1 VATKIIMPQGGQD
14 ITEGLVVRWL
24 KKEGEAIRRG
34 EVICE
39 VETEKAVFEVEAPE
53 DGVLLKII
61 APAGTTVPVFAVI
74 AIIGEPGEEI
84 DTALLSPAAALEN
97 RAVDVA
103 AIRRRLGAGARA
115 SEGTPASGRARRLAS
130 EKGVNLSEVAGS
142 GPQGRITERDVL
154 IHVEK
159 RKLPVE
165 ALRGRAEP
173 LSRRRRAIARRMA
186 QSKQTVP
193 HFYVTVTADVSAA
206 LELRERLNRE
216 TGAGISITAMVLKAA
231 ALALKAFPAVNCRL
245 QADQIVYLE
254 DANIG
259 LAVMLD
265 EGVMVPVL
273 ARVDRLRMED
283 LARRSQEAAALARSG
298 KAASFEPACFTVSNL
313 GMLGV
318 DSFTAIINPPEAGIL
333 AVGRV
338 ARRPVVKND
347 SELWIRSL
355 MTLTL
360 SVDHRVVD
368 GALAAKFITRIQ
380 HHLENPHT
388 LCPAGE

>member
-1 VATKIIMPQGGQD
+1 MATKIIMPQGGQD

-24 KKEGEAIRRG
+24 KKEGEAIHRG

-39 VETEKAVFEVEAPE
+39 VETEKAVFEVEAPD

-61 APAGTTVPVFAVI
+61 APAGTKVPVFAVI
-74 AIIGEPGEEI
+74 AIVGEPGEQI
-84 DTALLSPAAALEN
+84 DPALLQPRAAPQDS
-97 RAVDVA
+97 AVDVA
-103 AIRRRLGAGARA
+103 AIRRGMAARV
-115 SEGTPASGRARRLAS
+115 GVSGRARRLAS
-130 EKGVNLSEVAGS
+130 EKGVDLSEVAGS
-142 GPQGRITERDVL
+142 GPQGRITEKDVL

-159 RKLPVE
+159 RKLAVE
-165 ALRGRAEP
+165 ALRGRVVP
-173 LSRRRRAIARRMA
+173 LSRRRRAIARRMGE
-186 QSKQTVP
+186 SKQTIP
-193 HFYVTVTADVSAA
+193 HFYVTVAADVTAA
-206 LELRERLNRE
+206 LELQERLRRE
-216 TGAGISITAMVLKAA
+216 TGASVSITAMILKAA

-245 QADQIVYLE
+245 QADQIVYL
-254 DANIG
+254 DDVNIG
-259 LAVMLD
+259 LAVTLD

-273 ARVDRLRMED
+273 SRVDRLGLED
-283 LARRSQEAAALARSG
+283 IARRSKEVAALARSG
-298 KAASFEPACFTVSNL
+298 KLAGVEPACFTLSNL

-347 SELWIRSL
+347 SELCIRSL
-355 MTLTL
+355 MSMTL
-360 SVDHRVVD
+360 SVDHRAVD

-388 LCPAGE
+388 L

>member
-1 VATKIIMPQGGQD
+1 MATKIIMPQGGQD

-24 KKEGEAIRRG
+24 KKEGEVLRRG

-39 VETEKAVFEVEAPE
+39 VETEKAVFEVEAPD

-61 APAGTTVPVFAVI
+61 APAGTKVPVFAVI
-74 AIIGEPGEEI
+74 AIVGDPGEEI
-84 DTALLSPAAALEN
+84 DPALLLPPAAPED

-103 AIRRRLGAGARA
+103 AIRRGMAARV
-115 SEGTPASGRARRLAS
+115 GASGRARRLAS
-130 EKGVNLSEVAGS
+130 EKGVDLSEVAGS

-159 RKLPVE
+159 RKFAVE

-173 LSRRRRAIARRMA
+173 LSRRRRAIARRMGE
-186 QSKQTVP
+186 SKQTIP
-193 HFYVTVTADVSAA
+193 HFYVTVTADVTAA
-206 LELRERLNRE
+206 LELRERLRRE
-216 TGAGISITAMVLKAA
+216 TGASVSITAMILKAA

-245 QADQIVYLE
+245 QADQIVYL
-254 DANIG
+254 DDVNIG
-259 LAVMLD
+259 LAVTLD

-273 ARVDRLRMED
+273 TRVDRLGLED
-283 LARRSQEAAALARSG
+283 IARRSKEVAALARSG
-298 KAASFEPACFTVSNL
+298 KLAGVEPACFTLSNL

-333 AVGRV
+333 AVGGV

-347 SELWIRSL
+347 SELCIRSL
-355 MTLTL
+355 MSMTL
-360 SVDHRVVD
+360 SVDHRAVD

-388 LCPAGE
+388 L

>member
-1 VATKIIMPQGGQD
+1 MATKIIMPQGGQD

-24 KKEGEAIRRG
+24 KKEGEAIHRG

-39 VETEKAVFEVEAPE
+39 VETEKAVFEVEAPD
-53 DGVLLKII
+53 DGVLLKIV
-61 APAGTTVPVFAVI
+61 APAGTKVPVFAVI
-74 AIIGEPGEEI
+74 AIVGEPGEQI
-84 DTALLSPAAALEN
+84 DPALLHPPAAP
-97 RAVDVA
+97 RDSAVDVA
-103 AIRRRLGAGARA
+103 AIRRGMVG
-115 SEGTPASGRARRLAS
+115 GVGASGRARRLAS
-130 EKGVNLSEVAGS
+130 EKGVDLSEVAGS

-159 RKLPVE
+159 RKFAVE
-165 ALRGRAEP
+165 ALRGRAVP
-173 LSRRRRAIARRMA
+173 LSRRRRAIARRMGE
-186 QSKQTVP
+186 SKQTIP
-193 HFYVTVTADVSAA
+193 HFYVTVAADVTAA
-206 LELRERLNRE
+206 LELRERLRCE
-216 TGAGISITAMVLKAA
+216 TGASVSITAIILKAT

-245 QADQIVYLE
+245 QADQIVYL
-254 DANIG
+254 DDVNIG
-259 LAVMLD
+259 LAVTLD

-273 ARVDRLRMED
+273 PRVDRLGLED
-283 LARRSQEAAALARSG
+283 IARRSREVAALARSG
-298 KAASFEPACFTVSNL
+298 KLAGVEPACFTLSNL

-347 SELWIRSL
+347 SELCIRSL
-355 MTLTL
+355 MSMTL

-388 LCPAGE
+388 L